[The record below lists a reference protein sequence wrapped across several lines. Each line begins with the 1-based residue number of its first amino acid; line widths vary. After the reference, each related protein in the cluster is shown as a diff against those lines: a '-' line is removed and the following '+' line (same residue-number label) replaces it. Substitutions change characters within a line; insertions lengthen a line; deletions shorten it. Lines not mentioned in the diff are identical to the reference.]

1 MIIENEFSEIQ
12 DAQEELEITPAPKP
26 EVKANSHQ
34 SSPQQMQHFENQSVI
49 QHIESQSHLPEST
62 DDIPILK
69 LTLYD
74 KGSSISQSK
83 ERSPQ

>member
-34 SSPQQMQHFENQSVI
+34 SSPQ
-49 QHIESQSHLPEST
+49 
-62 DDIPILK
+62 
-69 LTLYD
+69 
-74 KGSSISQSK
+74 
-83 ERSPQ
+83 